1 MIRLL
6 SFFSF
11 AFIFGA
17 FGAVLSAQPL
27 ADASAT
33 EIDSTAYYRDSIK
46 WGSDYRKKADFIEKA
61 LVFSQ
66 RERDTL
72 AWYSFRLEQANFL
85 FMQGRY
91 LDAYDTLMVLEQAV
105 AAYMGRPSL
114 AEEGEQPPFEVRSV
128 SDSLWRELHVGI
140 ARVWVQTDTYLR
152 EFTEAMDVVA
162 VTRAV
167 YSEDSTDLIA
177 GYCYNAMGV
186 IFARNN
192 KSESA
197 EAYYRQALDVFA
209 RHEEKEWQ
217 AVVYVNLA
225 YTYIVLGKT
234 DSALQCALESYAILK
249 KMSSRKDKYI
259 NSELCLALAYRS
271 LQQYKLAEAYL
282 LTALRDAEEWQC
294 GHLLLYIRN
303 NLVGM
308 FLETGQYDR
317 AEPYAQVNLQ
327 AAREAADVGAEE
339 FVLLQLARIYEM
351 KGDCTRS
358 LDYLD
363 QTYQVSQK
371 KILDEENSRL
381 TYLQRKFDSYRQVQE
396 KWQYEQTLELTNAK
410 LRNSL
415 LATGIVVLLGMGL
428 AVVVWVMYRRLRVQ
442 RRMNR
447 LIRLRLDE
455 SETQSQDRMEDMQ
468 MHIRQVLDDKRKAL
482 SEKDRE
488 LTAMALYITKV
499 DGLTESLGE
508 KLRAMRVTGNLKT
521 KEKMYVAEMESL
533 LKSFAPDKNWNEFE
547 LYFKEVDPA
556 FFEKLEAKYPDLT
569 PNEKRLCALVH
580 LNLTSKEIASI
591 TSRTYR
597 SVSMAKTR
605 LKKKFGC
612 PPDRRLYD
620 FLMQL

>member
-1 MIRLL
+1 MLRFLI
-6 SFFSF
+6 SF
-11 AFIFGA
+11 AFVFGIVSGHDVSIA
-17 FGAVLSAQPL
+17 QTAVF
-27 ADASAT
+27 
-33 EIDSTAYYRDSIK
+33 DSTSYYLDSVRY
-46 WGSDYRKKADFIEKA
+46 GADYRRKADFIEQGI
-61 LVFSQ
+61 VFSR
-66 RERDTL
+66 REKDTL

-91 LDAYDTLMVLEQAV
+91 PAAYDTLMALERDV
-105 AAYMGRPSL
+105 AAYLERPSL
-114 AEEGEQPPFEVRSV
+114 SEDTDQPPFEVRNV
-128 SDSLWRELHVGI
+128 SDSLWRDLHVGI
-140 ARVWVQTDTYLR
+140 ARVWVQTGTYLR

-167 YSEDSTDLIA
+167 YSRDSTDLIA

-192 KSESA
+192 KSEKA
-197 EAYYRQALDVFA
+197 EAYYRQALDAFS
-209 RHEEKEWQ
+209 RHGEKEWQ

-225 YTYIVLGKT
+225 YTYVVLGKT
-234 DSALQCALESYAILK
+234 DSALQCALRSYAILK
-249 KMSSRKDKYI
+249 KIPSRKDKYI
-259 NSELCLALAYRS
+259 NSELCLALVYRHMK
-271 LQQYKLAEAYL
+271 QYDLAEAYM
-282 LTALRDAEEWQC
+282 LTALRDAENWQC

-303 NLVGM
+303 NLVDM
-308 FLETGQYDR
+308 LLEMGQYER

-327 AAREAADVGAEE
+327 AAREATDLDAQE
-339 FVLLQLARIYEM
+339 FVLFQLARIYEM
-351 KGDCTRS
+351 KGDCVQS

-363 QTYQVSQK
+363 QTYRLFK
-371 KILDEENSRL
+371 KMALDDENMRL

-396 KWQYEQTLELTNAK
+396 QRQYEQALELTNAK

-415 LATGIVVLLGMGL
+415 LATGIVVLLGICL
-428 AVVVWVMYRRLRVQ
+428 AVAVWVMYRRLRVQ

-447 LIRLRLDE
+447 IIRMRLDE
-455 SETQSQDRMEDMQ
+455 SEMQNQDRMEDMQ
-468 MHIRQVLDDKRKAL
+468 SHIRQVLDDKRKAL
-482 SEKDRE
+482 SEKDKE

-499 DGLTESLGE
+499 DGLTETLGE

-521 KEKMYVAEMESL
+521 KEKMYVSEMESL

-547 LYFKEVDPA
+547 LYFKQVDKE
-556 FFEKLEAKYPDLT
+556 FFDKLEAKYPDLT

-580 LNLTSKEIASI
+580 LNLNAKEIASI